1 MPPTLTIDLGSPV
14 PAYRQI
20 ADRLRDTLLTGALRP
35 GDALPPVRQLATDL
49 GVHFNTVAEAYRT
62 LSTEGWLHLQR
73 GRGAVV
79 IERDIPLA
87 SPPEERDRLALA
99 LRDAV
104 NRMRAAGWL
113 NAEITQEMNKALE
126 GIPS

>member
-1 MPPTLTIDLGSPV
+1 MPLTISIDLGSPV

-20 ADRLRDTLLTGALRP
+20 ADRLRETLVTGHLRP

-62 LSTEGWLHLQR
+62 LATEGWLMLRR
-73 GRGAVV
+73 GSGAVV
-79 IERDIPLA
+79 VERGV
-87 SPPEERDRLALA
+87 PPPAAPEQRDRLALA

-104 NRMRAAGWL
+104 LKMRAAGWP
-113 NAEITQEMNKALE
+113 AEEIAIELHKALK
-126 GIPS
+126 GTPS